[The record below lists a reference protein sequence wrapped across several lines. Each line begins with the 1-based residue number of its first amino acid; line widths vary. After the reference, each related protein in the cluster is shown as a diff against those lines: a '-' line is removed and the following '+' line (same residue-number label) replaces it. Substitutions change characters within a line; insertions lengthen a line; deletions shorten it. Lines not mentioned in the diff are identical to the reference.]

1 MITLTTRI
9 APYGKSVDQFADVT
23 TARRAVTGMARGYG
37 YDLPSGARH
46 GRFER
51 RGRQL
56 GTWDINDDNES
67 GDD

>member
-9 APYGKSVDQFADVT
+9 DHYGQSVDQFSDVT
-23 TARRAVTGMARGYG
+23 TARRAVTSMARGFG
-37 YDLPSGARH
+37 YDMPTGTRH

-51 RGRQL
+51 HGRQL
-56 GTWDINDDNES
+56 GTWDISDDTES